1 MQEKYAWI
9 SQHSSVYPLELM
21 CHVLGVSRSGYLNSL
36 KRPISARSINDF
48 KLLLAIK
55 TAHQQGR
62 GVYGAAKIQ
71 AELADQGIKVG
82 LNRIKRLRRL
92 HGISCIHK
100 RKFKATT
107 QSNHKMPVADN
118 ILNRGF
124 DSTTAPNQVWLTDIT
139 YVDTHEGWLYLA
151 GVKDA
156 HTCELVGWSMS
167 STMTKRLV
175 IDALRMAYQRK
186 KPTQGLIH
194 HSDRGSQYC
203 SKTYYNLLKTYNM
216 TPSMSRKG
224 NCWDNAPME
233 SFFASLKT
241 ECVYQQRLKTREQ
254 AKTLIFDYIEVF
266 YNNQRRHQSLNY
278 MTPANFSKQHYQ
290 NLQKLVA

>member
-1 MQEKYAWI
+1 MKYAWI
-9 SQHSSVYPLELM
+9 TQHRSVYPLESM
-21 CHVLGVSRSGYLNSL
+21 CRILNVSRSGYLNNL
-36 KRPISARSINDF
+36 NRPFSIRKADDF

-55 TAHQQGR
+55 AAHHKGR

-71 AELADQGIKVG
+71 AELVEQGLKVG

-107 QSNHKMPVADN
+107 PSNHKLPVADN

-124 DSTTAPNQVWLTDIT
+124 GSTTAPNQVWLTDMT
-139 YVDTHEGWLYLA
+139 YVETNEGWLYLA

-167 STMTKRLV
+167 NTMTKRLV
-175 IDALRMAYQRK
+175 VDALRMAYERK
-186 KPTQGLIH
+186 KPAQGLIH

-203 SKTYYNLLKTYNM
+203 SNTYQKLLKSYRM
-216 TPSMSRKG
+216 TASMSRKG

-241 ECVYQQRLKTREQ
+241 ECIYQQRLKTREQ
-254 AKTLIFDYIEVF
+254 TKALIFDYIEVF
-266 YNNQRRHQSLNY
+266 YNNLRRHQSIDY
-278 MTPANFSKQHYQ
+278 MTPANFCKLHYENQH
-290 NLQKLVA
+290 KLVA

>member
-1 MQEKYAWI
+1 MKYAWM
-9 SQHSSVYPLELM
+9 SEHRSTYPLESM
-21 CHVLGVSRSGYLNSL
+21 CRVLEVSRSGYFNSL
-36 KRPISARSINDF
+36 NRPLSIRNTDDF

-55 TAHQQGR
+55 TAHNRGR
-62 GVYGAAKIQ
+62 GIYGAAKIQ
-71 AELADQGIKVG
+71 AELADQGVKVG

-92 HGISCIHK
+92 HGISCVHK

-167 STMTKRLV
+167 NNMSKRLV
-175 IDALRMAYQRK
+175 LDALRMAYQRK

-203 SKTYYNLLKTYNM
+203 SKTYQNLLKTYKM

-278 MTPANFSKQHYQ
+278 MTPASFSKQHYQ
-290 NLQKLVA
+290 KLQKLVA